1 MTTLIQNQLH
11 WKTSPQIIAH
21 EPELTELPRC
31 RSSKSVE
38 TAVVATS
45 MDHSMSVDRDTND
58 NVDSKPTSLED
69 KPPIIAHEAELT
81 ELSGC
86 APSKSVETT
95 VVATNVD
102 HSQKAVVGDTNDN
115 VDLTPTLLDDKPR
128 IIAHEAELTESSEKK
143 FSLGDRVHVS
153 GYTGSVRFIG
163 SLRDFG
169 DGEWIGIELDRRHPQ
184 GNDGVFHGVRHFTC
198 KPRHGM
204 FARASTVFPHTDM
217 DAITEAASISP
228 RTIAFIQTSMRRYL
242 ARIRL
247 AKFQQRTGIEK
258 QIDAH
263 VLSTPAKKTES
274 VEALGEYLTSPWQG
288 DRNKAYAIFRWLSFN
303 IAYDVDGFFGKAEK
317 KSNDAASVLQDK
329 TSVCAGYACLFEAL
343 GKVAGLQVHTIEGY
357 AKGYGFEPGQR
368 IKEQN
373 HAWNGVQVNGEWF
386 ISEPTWG
393 AGYLGADLMFHRSP
407 DVAMFLMDPDYAI
420 CSHYPAD
427 EQWQLLDKP
436 ISKEE
441 FEKLVVPSGRIH
453 QLGVEVLSH
462 KESIYDIGDADNIE
476 MMFYSPSLK
485 ILRGALKKFSGKKDD
500 GREWTQILPSGLN
513 HVKLRARFPSPGKY
527 KLNLYIRDEVS
538 ANKWHHGVEYVIHT
552 SKGVEEKRGGFPQ
565 LGSEFYEAGFHLDQ
579 PLENIVS
586 QDGKACISLHNYN
599 SQISRISGHLEL
611 ERKEKCFKNKFNEF
625 CFCHS
630 EKTNNGFQVKVHCP
644 LAGEYSVK
652 IFAKHFDEDHSDTYV
667 CTYYVSALSGVGPI
681 PGFPTLSDRFF
692 SWGLEL
698 KEPRENIYAPDGR
711 TSVQLKTPDDVSV
724 VGYLGKGNTNLDN
737 SLCFAKSAE
746 DGVSTLLVHTP
757 KAGVFQLYIFGKKT
771 ERKETEYLATFMIK
785 SEMAASPN
793 PGFPYLEAE
802 LNDWGL
808 ELVDQLENIVSR
820 DSRVSVTFGNPNNI
834 SITSWLFD
842 KHNKQIGN
850 SCPVETA
857 DHKTTTT
864 CQLPDTGMFKLNV
877 FGTNLS
883 IDSTKQVFLCTYKV
897 LYTS

>member
-1 MTTLIQNQLH
+1 MG
-11 WKTSPQIIAH
+11 
-21 EPELTELPRC
+21 C
-31 RSSKSVE
+31 GSSKSVE
-38 TAVVATS
+38 TAVVATNV
-45 MDHSMSVDRDTND
+45 DHNKPAVRDSND
-58 NVDSKPTSLED
+58 NVDSKQTSLE
-69 KPPIIAHEAELT
+69 
-81 ELSGC
+81 
-86 APSKSVETT
+86 
-95 VVATNVD
+95 
-102 HSQKAVVGDTNDN
+102 
-115 VDLTPTLLDDKPR
+115 DKPR
-128 IIAHEAELTESSEKK
+128 IIAHEAELTERSEQK

-153 GYTGSVRFIG
+153 GYTGSVKFIG
-163 SLRDFG
+163 SLDNFG

-184 GNDGVFHGVRHFTC
+184 GNDGVFHGVQHFTC
-198 KPRHGM
+198 EPHHGM
-204 FARASTVFPHTDM
+204 FARASTVFPHIDV

-228 RTIAFIQTSMRRYL
+228 RTIAFIQTNMRRYL

-247 AKFQQRTGIEK
+247 AKSQQRTGIEK

-263 VLSTPAKKTES
+263 VLSTPAEKTES
-274 VEALGEYLTSPWQG
+274 VEALSEYLTSPWQG

-303 IAYDVDGFFGKAEK
+303 IAYDVDGFFGRAQK
-317 KSNDAASVLQDK
+317 KSTDAASVLQHK
-329 TSVCAGYACLFEAL
+329 TSVCAGYASLFEAL
-343 GKVAGLQVHTIEGY
+343 GKVAGLQVHIIEGY

-368 IKEQN
+368 IKDQN

-393 AGYLGADLMFHRSP
+393 AGHLGADLMFHRSP
-407 DVAMFLMDPDYAI
+407 DMAMFLMDPDYAI

-462 KESIYDIGDADNIE
+462 KESIYDIGDAHNIE

-485 ILRGALKKFSGKKDD
+485 ILQGDLKTFSGTKQE
-500 GREWTQILPSGLN
+500 GRKWTQILPSGLN
-513 HVKLRARFPSPGKY
+513 HVKLKAQFPSPGKY

-552 SKGVEEKRGGFPQ
+552 NKGVEKTRGGFPQ
-565 LGSEFYEAGFHLDQ
+565 LGSEFYEAGFHLDE

-599 SQISRISGHLEL
+599 SQISRISGQLEL
-611 ERKEKCFKNKFNEF
+611 EGKEKSLKKDFKGFSF
-625 CFCHS
+625 CFS
-630 EKTNNGFQVKVHCP
+630 EKTNKGFQVKTHCP
-644 LAGEYSVK
+644 LAGEYTLK
-652 IFAKHFDEDHSDTYV
+652 IFAKHFDEGHSDTYV
-667 CTYYVSALSGVGPI
+667 CTYYINALSGVGPI
-681 PGFPTLSDRFF
+681 PGFPRLSDRFV

-698 KEPRENIYAPDGR
+698 KEPQENIYVPDGR
-711 TSVQLKTPDDVSV
+711 ASVQLKTPDDISV
-724 VGYLGKGNTNLDN
+724 VGYLAKGNTNLDN

-757 KAGVFQLYIFGKKT
+757 EAGVFQLNVFGKKI
-771 ERKETEYLATFMIK
+771 ESKETEYLATFTIK

-793 PGFPYLEAE
+793 PGFPYLKDEFK
-802 LNDWGL
+802 DWGL
-808 ELVDQLENIVSR
+808 ELVDQVENIVSR
-820 DSRVSVTFGNPNNI
+820 DSRVSITFSNPNNI
-834 SITSWLFD
+834 SIKSWLFD
-842 KHNKQIGN
+842 KDKKQIGN

-857 DHKTTTT
+857 EHKTTTT

-897 LYTS
+897 LYTK